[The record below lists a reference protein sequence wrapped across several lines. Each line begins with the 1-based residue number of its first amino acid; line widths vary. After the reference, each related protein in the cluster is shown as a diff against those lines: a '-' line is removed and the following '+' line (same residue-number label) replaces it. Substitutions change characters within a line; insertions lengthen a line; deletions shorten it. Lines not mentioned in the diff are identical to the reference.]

1 MNLKVSDLNIRY
13 GDIHAVVD
21 LSFELPKG
29 EILAIIGS
37 NGSGK
42 SSLLAAVSGQM
53 FGESGEVAGLTGSIE
68 WQGEDVKLPR
78 SRGEIAYV
86 AQSEHIDVHFPIN
99 VREIVSMGRFKKQG
113 MLRLESE
120 ADSKAIDIA
129 LARAGITDLADRS
142 LLALSGGQRKR
153 VFVARGLATDAPLM
167 LLDEPFA
174 GVDVESEVLIIE
186 LLVQLASEGKTILIA
201 THNLPTIK
209 TFADKVLAMKNRML
223 AFGTP
228 EEVTEI
234 V

>member
-99 VREIVSMGRFKKQG
+99 VREILSMGRFKKQG

-120 ADSKAIDIA
+120 ADS
-129 LARAGITDLADRS
+129 
-142 LLALSGGQRKR
+142 
-153 VFVARGLATDAPLM
+153 
-167 LLDEPFA
+167 E
-174 GVDVESEVLIIE
+174 
-186 LLVQLASEGKTILIA
+186 
-201 THNLPTIK
+201 
-209 TFADKVLAMKNRML
+209 
-223 AFGTP
+223 
-228 EEVTEI
+228 
-234 V
+234 